1 MKLLGVVLAVF
12 GWALPVMALS
22 WTSSTGVRLVLCVIG
37 ILISLTGILGVLNK
51 AHQKDVIWK
60 R

>member
-1 MKLLGVVLAVF
+1 MKILGVVLAIF
-12 GWALPVMALS
+12 GWLLPVMALS

-37 ILISLTGILGVLNK
+37 ILITLTGILGVLNK
-51 AHQKDVIWK
+51 AHQKDVVWK